1 MSKMKVMIGA
11 KFRREAVLIDP
22 NINAAEPTF
31 NPENPGLVRE
41 EPNNVIATGETSR
54 GILRKI
60 YDR

>member
-1 MSKMKVMIGA
+1 MSTKMKVMIGA

-31 NPENPGLVRE
+31 DPANPGAVSE
-41 EPNNVIATGETSR
+41 APDNVIATGETSR

-60 YDR
+60 YG